1 MDASGIDEETLRLI
15 IDLQLKDV
23 EDINS
28 PSKDKHR
35 IGEPPDSLVA
45 TNIYESELKR
55 AKETAT
61 DAVMCR
67 SMATAVRDDGDT
79 ILALELHEQQ
89 ARDDRY
95 AAQCVQDEHTGEST
109 VQQDRSRANSIQST
123 LPHVDNELFEKMLT
137 LNVRDEP
144 GETSQWAAS
153 RQSKTRQ
160 CDTCTEYFGESLLI
174 ELTCTHSYC
183 KDCIVRLYTDC

>member
-1 MDASGIDEETLRLI
+1 MDASSIDEKTLRLI
-15 IDLQLKDV
+15 IDLQLKDI

-28 PSKDKHR
+28 SSKDKHR

-45 TNIYESELKR
+45 TNIYESDLKR
-55 AKETAT
+55 VKQTAT

-79 ILALELHEQQ
+79 ILALELHEKQ

-95 AAQCVQDEHTGEST
+95 AAQCVQDEQTGECT
-109 VQQDRSRANSIQST
+109 VQQDRSIANSIQST
-123 LPHVDNELFEKMLT
+123 WPHVDNELFEKMLT

-153 RQSKTRQ
+153 RQSKTR
-160 CDTCTEYFGESLLI
+160 
-174 ELTCTHSYC
+174 
-183 KDCIVRLYTDC
+183 